1 MKDETNYRGADTSPA
16 FGNPAG
22 SCLLTPVA
30 LRPSFARGV
39 PLSVQVLLQITGGSW
54 LGASFWKLNKCKE
67 KVSTGLSRV
76 VLGAV

>member
-1 MKDETNYRGADTSPA
+1 MEKHGDYRSRMLLLLSVTQPGQ
-16 FGNPAG
+16 
-22 SCLLTPVA
+22 LTPVA